1 MGVEVGK
8 AINKGGRA
16 GSTPPLPPRTAVPQ
30 ARFTLC
36 PVSSTQAGLPSE
48 LSPATHNLHSSF
60 PHNTFFTY
68 EN

>member
-8 AINKGGRA
+8 AINKGGGA
-16 GSTPPLPPRTAVPQ
+16 GSTPPLPPRPVLQ
-30 ARFTLC
+30 APLTLC
-36 PVSSTQAGLPSE
+36 PVLSSQAGLPSE
-48 LSPATHNLHSSF
+48 LSPATHNLHSTF